1 MFRRH
6 FRGPARL
13 FMLAASPFAL
23 GGCLLGAAVEV
34 VGETVEAGV
43 EITGAAAGA
52 VVDVVTPGSKK
63 DKDDDK
69 SGKKKS
75 AHRSAIASRPH

>member
-1 MFRRH
+1 MTK
-6 FRGPARL
+6 PAYQTYL
-13 FMLAASPFAL
+13 PALLGLTAPLAL

-52 VVDVVTPGSKK
+52 VVDVVTPGG
-63 DKDDDK
+63 KDDDVKDK
-69 SGKKKS
+69 SIPKS
-75 AHRSAIASRPH
+75 KSK

>member
-1 MFRRH
+1 MSKALFRLRSLM
-6 FRGPARL
+6 L
-13 FMLAASPFAL
+13 FVFVAPLTL

-52 VVDVVTPGSKK
+52 VVDIVT
-63 DKDDDK
+63 DDDDDEDDDD
-69 SGKKKS
+69 
-75 AHRSAIASRPH
+75 